1 MKLRSKLLGVFKLG
15 GQISHLLVTVK
26 QTKATD
32 VAMVPVHGCSMAGVD
47 ISGMHMPLNGAANG
61 TKVILWAAS

>member
-1 MKLRSKLLGVFKLG
+1 MKLRSKLLDVFKLG
-15 GQISHLLVTVK
+15 VQIRHLLVTVK

-32 VAMVPVHGCSMAGVD
+32 VAMVPVPGRLMAGVD
-47 ISGMHMPLNGAANG
+47 IGGMHMPLNGAANG